1 MLHVLGGILYLGRL
15 VHGGAYFRNFTV
27 TSEAHLANGQGS
39 GKSSSN

>member
-1 MLHVLGGILYLGRL
+1 MLHVLGGIPYLGRL

-27 TSEAHLANGQGS
+27 TSEAHLPNGQGS